1 LVTTLGIYFF
11 NIRMQSIDQASTMT
25 RQTTVKAASYPNVDN
40 GNNLSGEHTPRHAEP
55 ENSAL
60 RVITTCTCGFS
71 VERNIEQQSKIESTE
86 NFYQIIADLQRQLAE
101 KDDLIAVL
109 EHQGEMW
116 YQDFTKE
123 RQDRE
128 NTKSRVVDLEK
139 QLHASEEMLRKY
151 SNDLDSQWRHCRTFN
166 TGYPHS
172 HITETLSRHEQQI
185 KLSEDASLFPDY
197 HCHVYDDSDD
207 IIDSLLPPAADSD
220 RVPDSSNSLVC
231 PKCSAVFHVDN
242 HLEFLDHIDMCV
254 S

>member
-1 LVTTLGIYFF
+1 
-11 NIRMQSIDQASTMT
+11 MQSIEQASTMT
-25 RQTTVKAASYPNVDN
+25 RQTAEKAAAYPNVDN
-40 GNNLSGEHTPRHAEP
+40 GNNLSGEHTQRHTEP
-55 ENSAL
+55 ENSDVQ
-60 RVITTCTCGFS
+60 VITNCTCGFS
-71 VERNIEQQSKIESTE
+71 VGRNIEQKSRKESTE

-128 NTKSRVVDLEK
+128 NTKSRVMDLEK
-139 QLHASEEMLRKY
+139 QLYASEEMLRKY
-151 SNDLDSQWRHCRTFN
+151 SNDLDSQWRHCRPFN
-166 TGYPHS
+166 RGYRHS
-172 HITETLSRHEQQI
+172 NITETLSHHEQQI

-197 HCHVYDDSDD
+197 HCHVYDDYDDSDD
-207 IIDSLLPPAADSD
+207 IIDSLLPPAANSD

-231 PKCSAVFHVDN
+231 PKCSTLFHVDN